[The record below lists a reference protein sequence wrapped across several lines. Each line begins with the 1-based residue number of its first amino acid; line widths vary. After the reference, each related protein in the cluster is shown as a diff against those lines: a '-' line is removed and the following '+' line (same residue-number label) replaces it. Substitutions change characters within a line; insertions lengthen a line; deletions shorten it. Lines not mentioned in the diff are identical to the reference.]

1 MNEGRIEFAD
11 LGYAIGQ
18 ALDDLVEALQP
29 LVDEWIKVVRQLQEN
44 LSEFTELIEENQN
57 SSKTAE
63 YVELMQLGKTHET
76 IRVNTK
82 PHHLKALY
90 RRRTP

>member
-1 MNEGRIEFAD
+1 MNEGRIKFAD

-18 ALDDLVEALQP
+18 ALDDLLEALQP
-29 LVDEWIKVVRQLQEN
+29 LVEEWNRAVRQLQEA
-44 LSEFTELIEENQN
+44 LSEFAELIEENRN

-63 YVELMQLGKTHET
+63 YVELMQLGKTHKT